1 MRTSDD
7 PTRCFFFSDFL
18 HNAGV
23 IFRDL
28 KLENVLLDSQMHV
41 KLIDFGLAKWLRFGN
56 RTQTLCGTLQYMGK
70 WRRRVQLITCLILS
84 APLQCLLDKGVKLH

>member
-1 MRTSDD
+1 MSFLTE
-7 PTRCFFFSDFL
+7 FL

-28 KLENVLLDSQMHV
+28 KLENVLLDAQMHV
-41 KLIDFGLAKWLRFGN
+41 KLIDFGLAKWLRFGS

-70 WRRRVQLITCLILS
+70 WRFSTRAMSVKSQTDNYLRKWIRIPYES
-84 APLQCLLDKGVKLH
+84 A